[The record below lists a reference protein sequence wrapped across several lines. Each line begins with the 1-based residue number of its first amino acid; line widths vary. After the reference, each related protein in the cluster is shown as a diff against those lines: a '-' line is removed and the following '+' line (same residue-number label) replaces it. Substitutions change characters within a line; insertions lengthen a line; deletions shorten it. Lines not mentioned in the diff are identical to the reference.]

1 MLRSFGWA
9 WEPAVSVPQSLRRVL
24 LIGNKS
30 NSPGSICSIV
40 GAPDIWAIFMPT
52 ISKHHFFLLNCLIK
66 LYDCRIVDIL
76 TDQTPLSPKN
86 SVSRETDEMGS
97 DGVEDLGFTWN
108 GDFNRLLLNLGK
120 NRRLEIHQP
129 ILARKLCF
137 T

>member
-1 MLRSFGWA
+1 LGYIYA
-9 WEPAVSVPQSLRRVL
+9 KYPELPV
-24 LIGNKS
+24 
-30 NSPGSICSIV
+30 
-40 GAPDIWAIFMPT
+40 
-52 ISKHHFFLLNCLIK
+52 FFLLNCLIK
-66 LYDCRIVDIL
+66 LYDCRTVDIL